1 MTEIL
6 IVLIIGIIILYRIL
20 KTKKQRNEFE
30 KIKKYGDQ
38 INISTRKNK
47 KL

>member
-20 KTKKQRNEFE
+20 KTKIQRNEFK